1 MTVRI
6 ARHRLALAW
15 VVVLLITLA
24 AGIMSF
30 TVAHAF
36 DNSFAYGVATLITL
50 GAFVTVYDDVA
61 RARNDL
67 QAAKVDAER
76 LHLHD

>member
-1 MTVRI
+1 MTLRT
-6 ARHRLALAW
+6 ARHRLTLAW
-15 VVVLLITLA
+15 VVALLVTLA
-24 AGIMSF
+24 AGMMSF

-36 DNSFAYGVATLITL
+36 DNSFAYGIAAFITL

-67 QAAKVDAER
+67 QAANVDAER